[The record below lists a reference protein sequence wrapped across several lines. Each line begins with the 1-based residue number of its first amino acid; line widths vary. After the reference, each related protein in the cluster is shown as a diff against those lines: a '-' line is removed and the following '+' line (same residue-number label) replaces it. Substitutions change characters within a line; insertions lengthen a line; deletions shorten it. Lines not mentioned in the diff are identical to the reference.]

1 MGQLAFRRLKC
12 RYLRRDAEVW
22 VLPQC
27 FLAQVRSRSG
37 FVWDSALVPF
47 VSGNGDEQLGEI
59 LRFFWRW
66 PVKRK
71 DSKKIAS
78 AKVHASPGDLSK
90 QFPQLSEFMT
100 AAKFEGE
107 QDVRESPTITVW
119 CSGGLWRCSVK
130 DRAEGLVM
138 WLSAET
144 PRELMDIVEGFVFS
158 NDAPWR
164 HDDQAHERNG
174 KRVRKSS

>member
-1 MGQLAFRRLKC
+1 
-12 RYLRRDAEVW
+12 
-22 VLPQC
+22 
-27 FLAQVRSRSG
+27 
-37 FVWDSALVPF
+37 VWDSVLVHF
-47 VSGNGDEQLGEI
+47 VSGKGDEQLGEI
-59 LRFFWRW
+59 LRWFWRW

-78 AKVHASPGDLSK
+78 AKVHASPGDLGK
-90 QFPQLSEFMT
+90 QFPQLAEFMT

-107 QDVRESPTITVW
+107 PDVRESPTVTVW

-144 PRELMDIVEGFVFS
+144 PNELLDVVEGFVFS

-174 KRVRKSS
+174 KRVRKSP